1 MRHPG
6 REVQQLD
13 DLTQKLQSLLS
24 DPESMRDLKELAAML
39 HDPPPDEQQTQPESA
54 AENPLPDLSKLLAVG
69 QALSQ
74 VQQDETA
81 ALLLALK
88 PHLSAERAR
97 RTDKAVRML
106 RLWAAADVLREN
118 GMLQELFGDQQ

>member
-1 MRHPG
+1 M
-6 REVQQLD
+6 D

-24 DPESMRDLKELAAML
+24 DPESMRNLSELAAML
-39 HDPPPDEQQTQPESA
+39 QEPQSDAPPEQSAPDPEQASAPEMPDFT
-54 AENPLPDLSKLLAVG
+54 KLLAVG

-88 PHLSAERAR
+88 PHLSEPRQK
-97 RTDKAVRML
+97 RTDQAIRML
-106 RLWAAADVLREN
+106 RLYAAAGILREN
-118 GMLQELFGDQQ
+118 GLLQELLGSG

>member
-1 MRHPG
+1 M
-6 REVQQLD
+6 D

-39 HDPPPDEQQTQPESA
+39 HDPPPDEKSAPPPESA

-81 ALLLALK
+81 SLLLALK

-118 GMLQELFGDQQ
+118 GMLQELFGEQQ

>member
-1 MRHPG
+1 M
-6 REVQQLD
+6 D

-81 ALLLALK
+81 SLLLALK

-97 RTDKAVRML
+97 RTDKAVRIL

-118 GMLQELFGDQQ
+118 GMLQELFGDHQ